1 MLRFSEHVYFLN
13 KTSIVRGLRE
23 VPAGAK
29 VTVDGSGSA
38 AIDTDVLEVLR
49 DFQVRATEDDIDL
62 ELHGIEGL
70 DAMPPPVGH

>member
-1 MLRFSEHVYFLN
+1 VLRFSEHVYFLN